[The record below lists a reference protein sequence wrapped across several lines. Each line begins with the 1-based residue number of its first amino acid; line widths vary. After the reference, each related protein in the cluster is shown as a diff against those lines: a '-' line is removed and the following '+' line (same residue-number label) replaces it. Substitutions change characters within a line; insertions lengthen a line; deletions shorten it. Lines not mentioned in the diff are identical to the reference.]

1 MGFTNLASS
10 STPFEIV
17 KLLNDLYSMF
27 DDILDQF
34 DVYKVETIGD
44 ACEYYILATTLASN
58 VQIPTFEGGGAL
70 QYTGVSRILC

>member
-10 STPFEIV
+10 STPFEIIN
-17 KLLNDLYSMF
+17 LLNELYSTF

-44 ACEYYILATTLASN
+44 ACEYYLILMARPDPG
-58 VQIPTFEGGGAL
+58 IYGGM
-70 QYTGVSRILC
+70 